1 MTSWAKPG
9 HVVEDMPPISVVITE
24 RRKAGRAA
32 CRSLLEPE
40 KGIRVVGEAHS
51 GLETVS
57 AVERLKR
64 RVLVLD
70 AALIGDASSR
80 RQIIRQQRPE
90 TRVLL
95 LTDSGP
101 EARTLDTLS
110 HGARGYLEKATLGV
124 YLPRAVRVVA
134 AGQAWVPRQMV
145 ARIMDRLAQLTGG
158 RRSELLTP

>member
-1 MTSWAKPG
+1 
-9 HVVEDMPPISVVITE
+9 MPPISVVITE
-24 RRKAGRAA
+24 RRKAGRTA

-57 AVERLKR
+57 AVERLKP

-70 AALIGDASSR
+70 AALFKDASSLLPL
-80 RQIIRQQRPE
+80 IRQKSPG
-90 TRVLL
+90 THVLL
-95 LTDSGP
+95 LTDRAP

-145 ARIMDRLAQLTGG
+145 ARIMDRLAQLTGA
-158 RRSELLTP
+158 RDPSCSPA

>member
-57 AVERLKR
+57 AVERLKP

-70 AALIGDASSR
+70 AALIMDASSLLPL
-80 RQIIRQQRPE
+80 IRQKSPE
-90 TRVLL
+90 TRVSP

-110 HGARGYLEKATLGV
+110 DGARGDPEKATLGV

-145 ARIMDRLAQLTGG
+145 ARIMDRLAQFN
-158 RRSELLTP
+158 RARDPSCSPA